1 MNINLGLPGGERDIM
16 MGMRTVI
23 VGIGCGCGQWWWG
36 WGQNYGDRYK
46 IVDCAQLWTY
56 TVYIPLKLL
65 CVYWC

>member
-1 MNINLGLPGGERDIM
+1 M